1 MIEGCGE
8 AEDSEHERRSSP
20 LTAEAVS
27 LKLHGK
33 AWCSMLDRP
42 IISLAVW
49 LSKPV
54 GFLTTCFTVAAGL
67 GSGAL
72 LSFNDHWAL
81 VFNLFLSIAAML
93 LAGVI
98 LVAGARDTAA
108 IQIKLDELIRAVAD
122 TDERLIG
129 IEDRSAEELELLR
142 QTRRHRRLIYRKH
155 RAAVIALSRRV
166 PYEAASGST
175 ESGNGQG

>member
-1 MIEGCGE
+1 
-8 AEDSEHERRSSP
+8 
-20 LTAEAVS
+20 
-27 LKLHGK
+27 
-33 AWCSMLDRP
+33 MLDRH
-42 IISLAVW
+42 IVGLAVW
-49 LSKPV
+49 LSKPI

-67 GSGAL
+67 GTGFI

-108 IQIKLDELIRAVAD
+108 IQIKLDELIRAMAD

-129 IEDRSAEELELLR
+129 IEERSAEELELI
-142 QTRRHRRLIYRKH
+142 RRDK
-155 RAAVIALSRRV
+155 ALV
-166 PYEAASGST
+166 PGEERGSPSSSG
-175 ESGNGQG
+175 

>member
-1 MIEGCGE
+1 
-8 AEDSEHERRSSP
+8 
-20 LTAEAVS
+20 
-27 LKLHGK
+27 
-33 AWCSMLDRP
+33 MLDRP
-42 IISLAVW
+42 IIGLAVW

-67 GSGAL
+67 GAGFI
-72 LSFNDHWAL
+72 LSFDDHWAL

-108 IQIKLDELIRAVAD
+108 IQMKLDELIRAVED

-129 IEDRSAEELELLR
+129 VEERSAEELELLR
-142 QTRRHRRLIYRKH
+142 RDRQ
-155 RAAVIALSRRV
+155 LS
-166 PYEAASGST
+166 SGANVD
-175 ESGNGQG
+175 SGA

>member
-1 MIEGCGE
+1 
-8 AEDSEHERRSSP
+8 
-20 LTAEAVS
+20 
-27 LKLHGK
+27 
-33 AWCSMLDRP
+33 MLDRP
-42 IISLAVW
+42 IIGLAIW

-54 GFLTTCFTVAAGL
+54 GFLATCFTVAAGL
-67 GSGAL
+67 GAGFV

-98 LVAGARDTAA
+98 LVAGARDTSA

-129 IEDRSAEELELLR
+129 IEARSAEELELLR
-142 QTRRHRRLIYRKH
+142 QDK
-155 RAAVIALSRRV
+155 AVVVSMAGEGAGPPTSV
-166 PYEAASGST
+166 DQPEG
-175 ESGNGQG
+175 

>member
-1 MIEGCGE
+1 MRHCVATPRPWLNQCTSQFLDGVIW
-8 AEDSEHERRSSP
+8 
-20 LTAEAVS
+20 
-27 LKLHGK
+27 LKPHGK
-33 AWCSMLDRP
+33 ARCSMLDRP

-54 GFLTTCFTVAAGL
+54 GFLATCFTVVAGL

-142 QTRRHRRLIYRKH
+142 NDK
-155 RAAVIALSRRV
+155 LS
-166 PYEAASGST
+166 PPSGSP
-175 ESGNGQG
+175 EQL

>member
-1 MIEGCGE
+1 
-8 AEDSEHERRSSP
+8 
-20 LTAEAVS
+20 
-27 LKLHGK
+27 
-33 AWCSMLDRP
+33 MLDRH
-42 IISLAVW
+42 IVGLAVW
-49 LSKPV
+49 LSKPT
-54 GFLTTCFTVAAGL
+54 GFLVTCFTVAAGL

-108 IQIKLDELIRAVAD
+108 IQMKLDELIRAVAD

-129 IEDRSAEELELLR
+129 IEELSAEELELV
-142 QTRRHRRLIYRKH
+142 RRDKAPH
-155 RAAVIALSRRV
+155 SS
-166 PYEAASGST
+166 SG
-175 ESGNGQG
+175 

>member
-1 MIEGCGE
+1 
-8 AEDSEHERRSSP
+8 
-20 LTAEAVS
+20 
-27 LKLHGK
+27 
-33 AWCSMLDRP
+33 MLDRP

-54 GFLTTCFTVAAGL
+54 GFLATCFTVAAGL

-93 LAGVI
+93 PAGVI

-142 QTRRHRRLIYRKH
+142 QDKVTVPPLGECWTD
-155 RAAVIALSRRV
+155 VIALSQRV
-166 PYEAASGST
+166 A
-175 ESGNGQG
+175 